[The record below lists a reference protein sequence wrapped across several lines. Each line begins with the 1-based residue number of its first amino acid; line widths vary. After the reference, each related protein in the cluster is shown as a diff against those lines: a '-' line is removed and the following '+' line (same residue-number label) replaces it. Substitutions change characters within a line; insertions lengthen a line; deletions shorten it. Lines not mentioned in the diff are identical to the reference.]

1 MPKTYKDFCRR
12 ASPIERTSH
21 LAQPGDVIFT
31 GSGVV
36 RVSGEIVAMRRKVGA
51 R

>member
-1 MPKTYKDFCRR
+1 MKSYKDYCRN

-21 LAQPGDVIFT
+21 LAKPGDVIFT

-36 RVSGEIVAMRRKVGA
+36 RVSGEVVELRRKVGA
-51 R
+51 A